1 MKKEEERH
9 EGLGSILRE
18 VARLQLQI
26 QRSLA
31 MECGGTTSTQCFIIG
46 ELGRGGR
53 LTVAELGRRLSLD
66 KGWVSRGID
75 ALVEEGLVEK
85 RPGEEDRRTVMVS
98 LTEAGSDRYRSLNA
112 ALDAQAE
119 GVMSRLPQKERARV
133 AESLRLL
140 RQALR
145 SEAADAAERPS
156 REDRCER

>member
-1 MKKEEERH
+1 MKDEERH

-31 MECGGTTSTQCFIIG
+31 MDCGGTTSTQCFIIS
-46 ELGRGGR
+46 ELGRSGR
-53 LTVAELGRRLSLD
+53 TTVAELGRRLSLD

-85 RPGEEDRRTVMVS
+85 RPGEEDRRTVIVS
-98 LTEAGSDRYRSLNA
+98 LTGAGAERYRTLNT

-119 GVMSRLPQKERARV
+119 GVMARLPQKDRARV

-145 SEAADAAERPS
+145 SEAADAAEGPS

>member
-1 MKKEEERH
+1 MKQTGGH

-26 QRSLA
+26 QRSQA
-31 MECGGTTSTQCFIIG
+31 MACEGTTSTQCFIIS
-46 ELGRGGR
+46 ELGRSGQ
-53 LTVAELGRRLSLD
+53 LTLAELGRRLSLD

-85 RPGEEDRRTVMVS
+85 RPGEDRRTVILS
-98 LTEAGSDRYRSLNA
+98 LTDAGTGRYRALNA

-119 GVMSRLPQKERARV
+119 GVMSRIPARERARV

-140 RQALR
+140 RQALKA
-145 SEAADAAERPS
+145 EAADAAEGAP
-156 REDRCER
+156 REERCGK